1 MDDIKYIHSNKLA
14 VPNKKYY
21 GSDKRVYTGLSNG
34 RLKLEE
40 TVDLTDIEKSI
51 ETLKNTEPVEY
62 TAGSNIDITDN
73 EISYSGPT
81 PVSINV
87 IMAHIAS

>member
-1 MDDIKYIHSNKLA
+1 MDNITYIHSNKLA

-21 GSDKRVYTGLSNG
+21 GSDKRVYIGLSNG

-51 ETLKNTEPVEY
+51 ETLENVEPVEY
-62 TAGSNIDITDN
+62 TAGSGIDITNN
-73 EISYSGPT
+73 EISYSGST
-81 PVSINV
+81 PVSINI
-87 IMAHIAS
+87 IMAHIAA